1 MRQSFEVLAPHVGLK
16 KVTTSLL
23 VIRVAAAEV
32 TRKAT
37 RLLPRTPRARTSVN
51 MISEEPPKDI
61 RIVIAQMFRDDTHL
75 DAWIER
81 HEILSESHT
90 SIDLIGLHGRAKGSA
105 KGSLQSSHGHTEF
118 GRNPRHP
125 KLRVSVIERNHMMCK
140 ACGQVELFGEFTLG
154 NLAPK
159 FSNQYERL
167 LLGARK
173 DGLITPRHDRSTKR
187 TFQMFSDRGRTSWA
201 KPS

>member
-1 MRQSFEVLAPHVGLK
+1 MELTVAS
-16 KVTTSLL
+16 TSLL
-23 VIRVAAAEV
+23 FTRASIAEF
-32 TRKAT
+32 TREAT
-37 RLLPRTPRARTSVN
+37 CPLGRTPRARTSVN
-51 MISEEPPKDI
+51 MISKETSKNI
-61 RIVIAQMFRDDTHL
+61 GIVIAQVFRNDAHL
-75 DAWIER
+75 DLRIDGQ
-81 HEILSESHT
+81 EILSESET
-90 SIDLIGLHGRAKGSA
+90 SIDLIGLHGHPKHLAKR
-105 KGSLQSSHGHTEF
+105 SLQSSHGHTEF

-140 ACGQVELFGEFTLG
+140 ACGQVELFGEKTLG

-167 LLGARK
+167 LLSARK